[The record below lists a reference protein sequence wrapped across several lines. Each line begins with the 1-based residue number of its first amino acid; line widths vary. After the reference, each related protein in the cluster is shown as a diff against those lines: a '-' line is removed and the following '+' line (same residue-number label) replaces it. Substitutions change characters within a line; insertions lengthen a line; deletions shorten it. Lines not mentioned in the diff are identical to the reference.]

1 MKIML
6 RRERYQNNSG
16 EILNES
22 KIKVLKTKDYIVLD
36 FPLDGDAP
44 KQFIRVYEYV
54 EGGKV
59 KRGNTKT
66 WNSYIAKTA
75 EKWYPHESIIEYMIN
90 KIGENLGLNMNSVGL
105 VKANGQI
112 RFLSKYFLNP
122 SKEKLVHGAE
132 ICSEYF
138 GDYEEGER
146 IANDKGEA
154 RKVFTFEFIKD
165 AIRNVFPQ
173 DFEFLLKE
181 FVSMLVFDALVGN
194 NDRHF
199 YNWGVIQN
207 VRNKEKKVT
216 FAPLYDSARGLL
228 WNFDEV
234 NIRKHLA
241 NYSSI
246 NGKKVLNYI
255 KSSKPRVSIE
265 DNKEANH
272 IELIEFLKRT
282 SEDYKQIVNDLS
294 NETKEKDVIK
304 MLEKEIFIYFS
315 KPRIELIKI
324 VLSERFK
331 LVRNA

>member
-1 MKIML
+1 MKSML
-6 RRERYQNNSG
+6 RRERYHNNSG

-22 KIKVLKTKDYIVLD
+22 KIKTLKSKDYIVLD

-44 KQFIRVYEYV
+44 KQFIKVYEYL
-54 EGGKV
+54 EDGKV

-90 KIGENLGLNMNSVGL
+90 KIGEVLGLNMNEVKL

-122 SKEKLVHGAE
+122 NEEKLVHGAE
-132 ICSEYF
+132 ICSEYL
-138 GDYEEGER
+138 GDYEEGQR
-146 IANDKGEA
+146 IANNKGEA
-154 RKVFTFEFIKD
+154 RKVFTFEFIKN

-173 DFEFLLKE
+173 DFESILRD

-207 VRNKEKKVT
+207 ARNTNKRVI

-228 WNFDEV
+228 WNFDED
-234 NIRKHLA
+234 NIKMNLE
-241 NYSSI
+241 NYSST
-246 NGKKVLNYI
+246 NGRKVINYI
-255 KSSKPRVSIE
+255 KLSKPRVSIE
-265 DNKEANH
+265 DNKKANH
-272 IELIEFLKRT
+272 IELIEFVKRD
-282 SEDYKQIVNDLS
+282 SDDFKKIVKHLS

-304 MLEKEIFIYFS
+304 MLEKEIFIFFS

-331 LVRNA
+331 LIRNA